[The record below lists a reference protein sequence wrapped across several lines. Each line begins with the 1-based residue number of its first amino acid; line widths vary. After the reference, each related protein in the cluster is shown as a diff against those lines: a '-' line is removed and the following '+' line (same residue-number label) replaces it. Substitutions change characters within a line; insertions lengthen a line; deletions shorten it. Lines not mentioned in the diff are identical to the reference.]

1 MPTALHST
9 CLLMLLSN
17 TFSCSVTVYRH
28 SASNPNPVDV
38 SGPWQAP
45 AVKDACAEDFPN
57 DAVST
62 IVVAGTAYCRV
73 TVYENCDLTGT
84 SHILHGSGT
93 FPFSGNYPN
102 DAISSL
108 EVWAAVPPSPP
119 VPPPPPISPCTT
131 GPAACTCTANAVQL
145 ATPTATCRAVGDP
158 HYRTFGGQKHDF
170 YGRGLYEHARF
181 TIAPCGCEVVIQTLL
196 VKLIRGWPA
205 NSAIAGTA
213 VRVGDTTF
221 EITGDGD
228 VTVRQPHQLDVLIP
242 AASASSS
249 RVFGSSTLHRL
260 KAGRTWGWRLTLPGG
275 AGNYLVLPVSVNR
288 NGGNVMPQGYLYN
301 TWLTL
306 EQNLASSS
314 PSGLCAAACHRRFI
328 PRLPSAACDASQRRF
343 GVHCYPVPADDAV
356 FAEATLRSLEPPNN
370 LPISTR
376 ACPSEQAGLSSRR
389 DAPECT
395 PPPPVAPPLSPPP
408 TSGQAVSWCI
418 DGVQYGNVCCPAS
431 CGTCG
436 GPGCSS
442 RPGGSLCCYGTI
454 SSMAVPCT
462 SPAQTAC
469 VIPSLPL
476 SPPPLPAPPPPPVS
490 PTGQSIT
497 FDFSNVV
504 ANSGSGQ
511 GWTTSTTCTDAC
523 DHASDGECDDS
534 GPGSEY
540 STCGLGED
548 CEDCGP
554 RPGFSRLSGGTPSQT
569 TGPSTGVGGTGYYY
583 YTETS
588 YAWPPAPRTLAYDGS
603 ACAASGTVATVDF
616 HYHMYGL
623 SIGNLKLITAEG
635 NEVWV
640 KNGDQGNIWQTARAI
655 VDSAAFRFEYN
666 SWGGYRG
673 DAAIADVT
681 VTCGMTPHSPSTP
694 PPSSPPPDMPP
705 PPFKPSP
712 FTPPL
717 VPPSSPSSPPA
728 PPAPPPRPP
737 RPPTQPLPTC
747 TWPLPEAV
755 DGRRKLG
762 RGVGSGSA
770 GAGRLQ
776 GCARHATCATRG
788 SRAPPRRP

>member
-1 MPTALHST
+1 
-9 CLLMLLSN
+9 MLGIWQRTYAPWIPPCAQPGTGVRKLARSSDESEWSARPSYRPERWPEDAFDTFDDSAPGFNYSEWIAYDFRQGCSN
-17 TFSCSVTVYRH
+17 DCNSDEVQ
-28 SASNPNPVDV
+28 SAAN
-38 SGPWQAP
+38 
-45 AVKDACAEDFPN
+45 
-57 DAVST
+57 
-62 IVVAGTAYCRV
+62 
-73 TVYENCDLTGT
+73 
-84 SHILHGSGT
+84 
-93 FPFSGNYPN
+93 
-102 DAISSL
+102 
-108 EVWAAVPPSPP
+108 EV
-119 VPPPPPISPCTT
+119 C
-131 GPAACTCTANAVQL
+131 N
-145 ATPTATCRAVGDP
+145 
-158 HYRTFGGQKHDF
+158 
-170 YGRGLYEHARF
+170 
-181 TIAPCGCEVVIQTLL
+181 
-196 VKLIRGWPA
+196 
-205 NSAIAGTA
+205 
-213 VRVGDTTF
+213 
-221 EITGDGD
+221 D
-228 VTVRQPHQLDVLIP
+228 VTTCPL
-242 AASASSS
+242 
-249 RVFGSSTLHRL
+249 GSDCADCGPRTNP
-260 KAGRTWGWRLTLPGG
+260 AGRRQLQTVG
-275 AGNYLVLPVSVNR
+275 
-288 NGGNVMPQGYLYN
+288 
-301 TWLTL
+301 
-306 EQNLASSS
+306 
-314 PSGLCAAACHRRFI
+314 
-328 PRLPSAACDASQRRF
+328 
-343 GVHCYPVPADDAV
+343 
-356 FAEATLRSLEPPNN
+356 
-370 LPISTR
+370 
-376 ACPSEQAGLSSRR
+376 
-389 DAPECT
+389 
-395 PPPPVAPPLSPPP
+395 
-408 TSGQAVSWCI
+408 SGQAVSWCI
-418 DGVQYGNVCCPAS
+418 DGVQNGNVCCPAS

-616 HYHMYGL
+616 HFHMYGL